1 MKIAELTT
9 SQKIDGKLRLSK
21 GYRELDGVDRIDLI
35 QDYIGL
41 LTELHKME
49 MADVW
54 GHDYEPHKVCR
65 DDIYGWETSGTG
77 RRLKDGGAA

>member
-9 SQKIDGKLRLSK
+9 SQEIDGKLRLSK
-21 GYRELDGVDRIDLI
+21 GYRELGGVDRIDLI

-41 LTELHKME
+41 LTELHNLE
-49 MADVW
+49 MADFW
-54 GHDYEPHKVCR
+54 GDDYEPRKVCR
-65 DDIYGWETSGTG
+65 DDIYGWKTSGTG

>member
-1 MKIAELTT
+1 MKVAELTT
-9 SQKIDGKLRLSK
+9 SQEIDGKLRLSK
-21 GYRELDGVDRIDLI
+21 GYRELGGIARIDLI

-65 DDIYGWETSGTG
+65 ADIHGWEASGTG
-77 RRLKDGGAA
+77 RRLKDGSAA